1 MTETLLQQLSDA
13 LTATAAAAASRVVAI
28 RTGHRHRSGILWR
41 PDVVVTSEQ
50 VIPAQSGF
58 TVMQA
63 GEAIP
68 ATLAGRDTGTNVAV
82 LRLERAVPGITG
94 VAAEPLPLPRIGSLA
109 LVLAADAEGA
119 AAARLGIV
127 HSTGPE
133 WHSLAGGRIDAFL
146 RLDTQLGGDEG
157 GPVLDAAG
165 RLLGMS
171 TTGPRRRAL
180 VIPTE
185 TIARVLDPL
194 LAEGRIAR
202 GWLGVGLQPVTVP
215 ESLRTEAGRDSGMM
229 VTSLSPG
236 APAEQAGV
244 LPGDILLDV
253 DGNPARRARAL
264 AAVLG
269 PERIGQAVT
278 LRLLRAG
285 ALHAVTATV
294 AARPA

>member
-1 MTETLLQQLSDA
+1 MTDTLLQQLSDA
-13 LTATAAAAASRVVAI
+13 LADAAAGSASRVVAI

-50 VIPAQSGF
+50 VLPGQPGF
-58 TVMQA
+58 TVVHA
-63 GEAIP
+63 GTPIP
-68 ATLAGRDTGTNVAV
+68 ARLAGRDTGTNVAV
-82 LRLERAVPGITG
+82 LRLESP
-94 VAAEPLPLPRIGSLA
+94 VAGGGDASAEPAPLPRIGALA
-109 LVLAADAEGA
+109 LVLAANAEGA
-119 AAARLGIV
+119 AAVQLGVV

-133 WHSLAGGRIDAFL
+133 WHSMAGGRIDAFL
-146 RLDTQLGGDEG
+146 RLDAQLGGDEG

-180 VIPTE
+180 VIPTA
-185 TIARVLDPL
+185 TIARVIDPL
-194 LAEGRIAR
+194 LVEGRIAR

-215 ESLRTEAGRDSGMM
+215 ESLRAAAERDSGMM
-229 VTSLSPG
+229 VTSLAPG

-253 DGNPARRARAL
+253 DGIHARRARAL
-264 AAVLG
+264 AAALG
-269 PERIGQAVT
+269 PERVGQALT

-285 ALHAVTATV
+285 AVHSLTATV